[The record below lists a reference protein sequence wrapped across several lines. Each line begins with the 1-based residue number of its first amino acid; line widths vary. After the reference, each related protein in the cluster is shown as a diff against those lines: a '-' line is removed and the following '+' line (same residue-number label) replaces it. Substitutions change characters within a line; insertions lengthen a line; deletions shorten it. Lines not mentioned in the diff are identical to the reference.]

1 MARDVLSTVITAQRR
16 RAVATILGP
25 LELMVIEKVTPEEW
39 DAVRKNV
46 LSAVGIFADFA
57 LDAVRASSEGQ
68 WVNDEALQLLN
79 EIHQSVKRNG

>member
-25 LELMVIEKVTPEEW
+25 LEETVRSKVTIEEW
-39 DAVRKNV
+39 ETIRKSV
-46 LSAVGIFADFA
+46 LGAVGIFADFS

-79 EIHQSVKRNG
+79 EIHQSVKRG